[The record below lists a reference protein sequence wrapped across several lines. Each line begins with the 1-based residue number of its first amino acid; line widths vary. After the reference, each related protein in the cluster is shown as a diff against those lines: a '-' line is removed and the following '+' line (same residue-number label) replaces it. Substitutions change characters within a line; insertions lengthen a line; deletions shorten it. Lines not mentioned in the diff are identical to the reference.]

1 MVKVG
6 CCGFPVGRRHY
17 AARLPVVEVQ
27 QTFYQPPHLATVR
40 RWRAE
45 APREFEFALKAWQL
59 ITHEAS
65 SPTYRRLKQ
74 PLTPAAR
81 TQAGFFKDTPLV
93 WQAWQTTREIAQA
106 LEARIILFQCPA
118 RFTPDPGNRAALTRF
133 FSRLD
138 RGGFLCA
145 WEPRGDWPRE
155 LVTELCRELNLLPAL
170 DPLAAAPFAGPQ
182 AYFRLH
188 GRGGYRYAYTDQ
200 DLEALRAGVA
210 DRDEAYVLF
219 NNMSMWADACRF
231 LDLMQQES

>member
-6 CCGFPVGRRHY
+6 CCGFAVGRRHY

-27 QTFYQPPHLATVR
+27 QTFYQPPQPATAR

-45 APREFEFALKAWQL
+45 VPREFEFTLKAWQL
-59 ITHEAS
+59 ITHEAC

-81 TQAGFFKDTPLV
+81 AQAGFFKDTPLV
-93 WQAWQTTREIAQA
+93 QQAWQTTREIAQA

-118 RFTPDPGNRAALTRF
+118 RFTPDPGNRAALIRF
-133 FSRLD
+133 FSHLD

-155 LVTELCRELNLLPAL
+155 LVTELCRELHLLPAL
-170 DPLAAAPFAGPQ
+170 DPLAAAPFPGPRV
-182 AYFRLH
+182 YFRLH

-210 DRDEAYVLF
+210 DREEAYVFF

-231 LDLMQQES
+231 LDLLQQEG

>member
-27 QTFYQPPHLATVR
+27 QTFYQPPQLTTAR

-45 APREFEFALKAWQL
+45 VPGGFEFTLKAWQL

-74 PLTPAAR
+74 PLTPAVRA
-81 TQAGFFKDTPLV
+81 QAGFFKDTPLV
-93 WQAWQTTREIAQA
+93 QQAWETTREIAQA

-118 RFTPDPGNRAALTRF
+118 RFTPEPENRAALTRF
-133 FSRLD
+133 FSSLD
-138 RGGFLCA
+138 RGGFRCA

-155 LVTELCRELNLLPAL
+155 LVAELCAELNLLPAL
-170 DPLAAAPFAGPQ
+170 DPLASTPFPGPW

-188 GRGGYRYAYTDQ
+188 GRGGYRYVYTDQ
-200 DLEALRAGVA
+200 DLEALRANLT
-210 DRDEAYVLF
+210 DREEAYVFF

-231 LDLMQQES
+231 LDLLQEG